1 MKNLKSFFNLSTYL
15 IFLSA
20 LFVAKG
26 AYSSNLLQ
34 QNIPDKNNQAAQ
46 YLQCYPLHT
55 DHKEECIKKLDKY
68 VPSVYKADAE
78 LYTQFVYDMEKLGF
92 AHFLMKNGKECK
104 KIDDGPIYSQEF
116 AAYEVRCI
124 NGEQKCQLFYMRFD
138 YDKKQW
144 SIVETE

>member
-1 MKNLKSFFNLSTYL
+1 MKNLKPFFNLSTYL

-46 YLQCYPLHT
+46 YLQCYPLHPG
-55 DHKEECIKKLDKY
+55 HKEECIKKLDKY
-68 VPSVYKADAE
+68 VPSVYKAESEA
-78 LYTQFVYDMEKLGF
+78 YKQFVYDMERLGF
-92 AHFLMKNGKECK
+92 ANFLTMNGKECQ
-104 KIDDGPIYSQEF
+104 KIDAGPIYSQEF

-124 NGEQKCQLFYMRFD
+124 NGEQKFKLLYMQFD